1 MLERQSSSCFER
13 YLKRTLSVSV
23 AASGAIF
30 EIFSSLAGVSLWPG
44 SESIRPITLQVRRM
58 ITTQQKM
65 MQLVRYI
72 TMAGT
77 VIGEPVT

>member
-1 MLERQSSSCFER
+1 M
-13 YLKRTLSVSV
+13 
-23 AASGAIF
+23 
-30 EIFSSLAGVSLWPG
+30 
-44 SESIRPITLQVRRM
+44 TLQVRRM

-77 VIGEPVT
+77 VIGDPAISNQIKRTVMMVVGGSDGLFKTF

>member
-1 MLERQSSSCFER
+1 M
-13 YLKRTLSVSV
+13 
-23 AASGAIF
+23 SGAIC
-30 EIFSSLAGVSLWPG
+30 EIFPSLAGVSLWPG
-44 SESIRPITLQVRRM
+44 SESISPMTLQVRRM

-77 VIGEPVT
+77 VIGDPVTANRSSQPQSDKDDDDDGFFLNF